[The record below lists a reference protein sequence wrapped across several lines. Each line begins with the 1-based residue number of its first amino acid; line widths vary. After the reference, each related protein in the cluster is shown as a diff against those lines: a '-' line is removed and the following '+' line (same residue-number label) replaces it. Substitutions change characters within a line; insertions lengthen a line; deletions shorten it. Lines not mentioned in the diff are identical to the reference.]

1 MCGRYSLAKDAKLLA
16 DEFPGFEVI
25 ARLAARYNIAP
36 AQPIVIYKGCR
47 PTAMDIVQWGLVPPW
62 AEDPAIGSGM
72 INARAETA
80 AVKPAFR
87 AAFHRKRCL
96 VPADGWYE
104 WGAIP
109 GQKHRHPVW
118 FHRRDG
124 RPFSFAGL
132 WEEWHDR
139 EGGLLMTAT
148 ILTVPA
154 NALCRPFHDR
164 MPAILPPESRAAWLS
179 DETTRTSDLQA
190 LLRPE
195 PGGEFAVRR
204 VSTHVNAVR
213 NDDPACI
220 AEAPAPPQQTDL
232 FEP

>member
-1 MCGRYSLAKDAKLLA
+1 MHQRTRAAIATAPAHQDAKLLA

-109 GQKHRHPVW
+109 GRKFRQPVTP
-118 FHRRDG
+118 G
-124 RPFSFAGL
+124 
-132 WEEWHDR
+132 
-139 EGGLLMTAT
+139 
-148 ILTVPA
+148 
-154 NALCRPFHDR
+154 
-164 MPAILPPESRAAWLS
+164 
-179 DETTRTSDLQA
+179 
-190 LLRPE
+190 PE
-195 PGGEFAVRR
+195 PCRN
-204 VSTHVNAVR
+204 STTGPV
-213 NDDPACI
+213 PSS
-220 AEAPAPPQQTDL
+220 
-232 FEP
+232 

>member
-16 DEFPGFEVI
+16 DEFPAFEII
-25 ARLAARYNIAP
+25 AKLAGRYNIAP
-36 AQPIVIYKGCR
+36 AQPIAVFKGGR
-47 PTAMDIVQWGLVPPW
+47 PPAMDIVQWGLVPPW
-62 AEDPAIGSGM
+62 AKDPAIGSGM

-80 AVKPAFR
+80 AEKPAFR

-109 GQKHRHPVW
+109 GQKTRHPVW

-164 MPAILPPESRAAWLS
+164 MPAIIDPENRETWLS

-190 LLRPE
+190 LLRPQ
-195 PGGEFAVRR
+195 PGNDSAVRR
-204 VSTHVNAVR
+204 VSTRVNAVYH
-213 NDDPACI
+213 DDPACI
-220 AEAPAPPQQTDL
+220 AEAPAPPQQTEL
-232 FEP
+232 FD